1 MTKPKTKDSM
11 PTVKD
16 ITTEIEKLCPL
27 AYAEEFDNVGLLV
40 GDQQQAV
47 TGVLVTLDCLENT
60 IDEAIENKCNLI
72 VSFHPIVFKGLK
84 KLNGKNYVERTVIKA
99 IKNDIA
105 IYAMHT
111 ALDNSFKG
119 VSAKMAEMLNLE
131 NTQILLPQKGHL
143 RKLTTYVPENS
154 VTKIREALFDVGA
167 GHIGNYSHCSFNLRG
182 EGTYLGNEQSDPSIG
197 EKGNLETVGENFISV
212 IFERHL
218 EPKILKTLHATHP
231 YEEVAY
237 DIVSLENVHD
247 RIGMGMVGEL
257 KQGLSVHNFFENV
270 KRTFELQIIRH
281 SDINTDE
288 IKKVAVLGGSGS
300 FAIEAAIKS
309 GADIFITADLK
320 YHDFFRAE
328 KKLILAD
335 IGHYESEQFT
345 KNLLVEYLT
354 KKITNFAPALP
365 KSRIILAKN
374 NTNPI
379 NYF

>member
-1 MTKPKTKDSM
+1 MTK
-11 PTVKD
+11 VKH
-16 ITTEIEKLCPL
+16 ITDQIEQLCPL
-27 AYAEEFDNVGLLV
+27 TYAEDFDNVGLLV
-40 GDQQQAV
+40 GDYQQEV
-47 TGVLVTLDCLENT
+47 EGVLVTLDCLETT
-60 IDEAIENKCNLI
+60 IDEAIEKKCNLI
-72 VSFHPIVFKGLK
+72 VSFHPIIFKGLK

-111 ALDNSFKG
+111 ALDNSFEG
-119 VSAKMAEMLNLE
+119 VSAKMAEMLDLE
-131 NTQILLPQKGHL
+131 NTKVLMPQKGHL
-143 RKLTTYVPENS
+143 RKLTTYVPENAADE
-154 VTKIREALFDVGA
+154 IREALFQAGA
-167 GHIGNYSHCSFNLRG
+167 GHIGNYSHCSFNLQG
-182 EGTYLGNEQSDPSIG
+182 KGTYLGNEHSDPSIG
-197 EKGNLETVGENFISV
+197 DKGKLETVGENFISV
-212 IFERHL
+212 IFEKHL
-218 EPKILKTLHATHP
+218 ESKILIALDKTHP
-231 YEEVAY
+231 YEEIAY

-247 RIGMGMVGEL
+247 KIGMGIVGEL
-257 KQGLSVHNFFENV
+257 KQALSPHNFFENL
-270 KRTFELQIIRH
+270 KRSFDLQIIRH
-281 SDINTDE
+281 SEIPENE

-300 FAIEAAIKS
+300 FAIEQAIKS

-320 YHDFFRAE
+320 YHDFYRAE
-328 KKLILAD
+328 GKLILAD

>member
-1 MTKPKTKDSM
+1 MT
-11 PTVKD
+11 TVKH
-16 ITTEIEKLCPL
+16 ITTQIEELCPL
-27 AYAEEFDNVGLLV
+27 TYAEDFDNVGLLV
-40 GDQQQAV
+40 GDEQQTV
-47 TGVLVTLDCLENT
+47 TGVLVTLDCLETT
-60 IDEAIENKCNLI
+60 IDEAIQNDCNLI
-72 VSFHPIVFKGLK
+72 VAFHPIIFKGLK
-84 KLNGKNYVERTVIKA
+84 KLNGKSYVERTVIKA
-99 IKNDIA
+99 VKNDIA

-119 VSAKMAEMLNLE
+119 VSAKMAEMLDLE
-131 NTQILLPQKGHL
+131 NTQVLLPQKGHL

-154 VTKIREALFDVGA
+154 VDEIREALFQAGA

-182 EGTYLGNEQSDPSIG
+182 EGTYLGNEHSDPTVG
-197 EKGNLETVGENFISV
+197 EKGKLETVGEHFISV

-218 EPKILKTLHATHP
+218 EPNILKALDDTHP

-237 DIVSLENVHD
+237 DIVGLENIHD
-247 RIGMGMVGEL
+247 RIGMGMIGEL
-257 KQGLSVHNFFENV
+257 KQALSPHNFFENL
-270 KRTFELQIIRH
+270 KRTFGLQIIRH
-281 SDINTDE
+281 SEITKNE

-320 YHDFFRAE
+320 YHDFYRAE
-328 KKLILAD
+328 EKLILAD

-365 KSRIILAKN
+365 EGRIILSKN